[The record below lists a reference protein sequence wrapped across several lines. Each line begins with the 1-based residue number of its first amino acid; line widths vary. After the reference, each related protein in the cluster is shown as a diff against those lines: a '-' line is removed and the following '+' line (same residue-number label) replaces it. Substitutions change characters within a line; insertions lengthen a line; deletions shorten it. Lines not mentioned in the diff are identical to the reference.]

1 MAVPARG
8 QGGHSMSEWISAPR
22 DPNAEVCVRALEA
35 RDARFDGIFF
45 VGITSTR
52 IYCRPICPARV
63 SRPSNRRFFP
73 SAATAERAGFRPCRR
88 CRPELAP
95 GSRALV
101 DAVSRLARAAAHRI
115 EAGALNGRP
124 VGQLASDL
132 CVSERHLRRA
142 LERELGVTP
151 LELAQTHRL
160 LLAKQLLT
168 DTTLSIARVAYASG
182 FQSLRRFN
190 AVFRER
196 YGMTPRSLRTKPQ
209 RRPGNS
215 SRGASGQPLA
225 SATDVVGLTLSYRT
239 PLAWQ
244 LLLRLLRRDAL
255 QGVAMVDGICYART
269 VQIDGCRGVVVARG
283 PAASVASAEQA
294 TSSLRVDVSLSLV
307 PVLMPLLA
315 RLRQLFDLN
324 AEPAAIDGC
333 LHDAGLGAVVELR
346 PGVRLPGAMDGFEAG
361 LVALLG
367 RAATDEARSTALAR
381 RIVARLG
388 EPIDTG
394 DPRLDRLSPG
404 AERVA
409 DAGAARLARLGMPAA
424 VAQTLDSFARSVADG
439 HVRLDAGADIPTAR
453 AALEAIP
460 GFDEQLSTRI
470 LASALSWPDAFTPS
484 DPALQRAA
492 DVHCPKRLEDMAEAW
507 RPWRAYATL
516 HLRLHDEEARG
527 YTP

>member
-1 MAVPARG
+1 MI
-8 QGGHSMSEWISAPR
+8 EWITAPR
-22 DPNAEVCVRALEA
+22 DQNDEACVRALEA

-101 DAVSRLARAAAHRI
+101 DAVSRLARAAARRI

-124 VGQLASDL
+124 VGQLAREL

-168 DTTLSIARVAYASG
+168 DTTLSVARVAYASG

-196 YGMTPRSLRTKPQ
+196 YGMTPRSLRAKPQ
-209 RRPGNS
+209 RRPGDASN
-215 SRGASGQPLA
+215 GASAEARGF
-225 SATDVVGLTLSYRT
+225 ATDGVGLTLSYRP
-239 PLAWQ
+239 PLAWL
-244 LLLRLLRRDAL
+244 LLLRLMQRDAL
-255 QGVAMVDGICYART
+255 QGVVLVEGRSYART
-269 VQIDGCRGVVVARG
+269 VQIDGCRGVVVAR
-283 PAASVASAEQA
+283 PAAGGASASQG
-294 TSSLRVDVSLSLV
+294 TSCLRVDISLSLV

-333 LHDAGLGAVVELR
+333 LHDAGLGALVELR

-361 LVALLG
+361 LVALLRRG
-367 RAATDEARSTALAR
+367 ATDEATSSALGR
-381 RIVARLG
+381 RIVVQLG

-404 AERVA
+404 ADRIA
-409 DAGAARLARLGMPAA
+409 DAGAARLGRLGVPAGT
-424 VAQTLDSFARSVADG
+424 AQTLNAFARAVADG
-439 HVRLDAGADIPTAR
+439 AVRLDAGADIAAAR
-453 AALEAIP
+453 ASLEAVP
-460 GFDEQLSTRI
+460 GIDERLSTRI
-470 LASALSWPDAFTPS
+470 LAAALSWPDAFTPS

-492 DVHCPKRLEDMAEAW
+492 DVHCTDRLQEMAEAW
-507 RPWRAYATL
+507 RPWRAYATV
-516 HLRLHDEEARG
+516 HLRLHDEGARG
-527 YTP
+527 